1 MDTLTHALSGALLAR
16 ATLCRAPETPTGERV
31 RVAFLAAAFPDID
44 YVVYWIDPLV
54 YLNVH
59 QGLTH
64 SLVLMPAWAACLT
77 SLTACWYGRRWR
89 DFYGPALLGVLAHIA
104 GDLITAYGT
113 EVFAPLSF
121 ERYAYP
127 IAFVLDPYFTAVT
140 AGGLWLSVHRDSRLA
155 AQIGLAILLAYLGL
169 LAALRAEALDMAQDV
184 AKEHALG
191 ARDVAALPQPFTPLN
206 WKLLISEGSTVH
218 EAHLRLKRCFPPAL
232 GALWFPKTAAAFRHR
247 DEIGLVPHP
256 RFGTDPHWTPFAR
269 EVWQQPDFAGFR
281 RFAAYPVLYRV
292 DTEGAE
298 TCLWFTDLRYALPH
312 LFPAFR
318 FGMCRGSPETAWRL
332 YRLRLWSANER
343 QRLG

>member
-1 MDTLTHALSGALLAR
+1 
-16 ATLCRAPETPTGERV
+16 
-31 RVAFLAAAFPDID
+31 
-44 YVVYWIDPLV
+44 
-54 YLNVH
+54 
-59 QGLTH
+59 
-64 SLVLMPAWAACLT
+64 LVLMPAWAACLT
-77 SLTACWYGRRWR
+77 SLAVRWYGRRWR

-184 AKEHALG
+184 VKERGLG
-191 ARDVAALPQPFTPLN
+191 ARDVAVLPQPFTPLN
-206 WKLLISEGSTVH
+206 WKLLVSEGSTVH
-218 EAHLRLKRCFPPAL
+218 EAHLRLKRHFPPAL
-232 GALWFPKTAAAFRHR
+232 GALWFPKTAAAFRPR

-256 RFGTDPHWTPFAR
+256 RFGTDSHWTPLAR

-281 RFAAYPVLYRV
+281 RFAAYPVLYRI

-298 TCLWFTDLRYALPH
+298 TCLWFTDLRFALPH

-332 YRLRLWSANER
+332 YRLRLWSAYER

>member
-16 ATLCRAPETPTGERV
+16 ATLGRAPQTPAGERV

-44 YVVYWIDPLV
+44 YLVSWIDPLV
-54 YLNVH
+54 YLNSH

-64 SLVLMPAWAACLT
+64 SLVLMPAWAALLT
-77 SLTACWYGRRWR
+77 SLAVRWYGRRWR

-155 AQIGLAILLAYLGL
+155 AQIGLAALLAYVGF
-169 LAALRAEALDMAQDV
+169 LAMLRAEALDMGLDLAN
-184 AKEHALG
+184 ERGLG
-191 ARDVAALPQPFTPLN
+191 GRGVAALPQPFTPLN
-206 WKLLISEGSTVH
+206 WKLLISEGSTIH
-218 EAHLRLKRCFPPAL
+218 EAHLRLRRRFPPAL
-232 GALWFPKTAAAFRHR
+232 GALWFPETAAAFRPR
-247 DEIGLVPHP
+247 ADVGLVAYP
-256 RFGTDPHWTPFAR
+256 RFGTDPHWTQVAR
-269 EVWQQPDFAGFR
+269 EVWRQPDFAGFR
-281 RFAAYPVLYRV
+281 RFARYPVLHRI
-292 DTEGAE
+292 DTDGPQ

-318 FGMCRGSPETAWRL
+318 FGMCRGSPESAWRL
-332 YRLRLWSANER
+332 YRLRFGSANER

>member
-16 ATLCRAPETPTGERV
+16 ATLGRAPETFRGERV

-44 YVVYWIDPLV
+44 YVVSWIDPLV

-77 SLTACWYGRRWR
+77 SLAAGWYGRRWR

-184 AKEHALG
+184 AKERGLG

-218 EAHLRLKRCFPPAL
+218 EAHLQLTRRFPPAL
-232 GALWFPKTAAAFRHR
+232 GALWFPKTAAAFRSR

-256 RFGTDPHWTPFAR
+256 RFGTDPHWTPLAR
-269 EVWQQPDFAGFR
+269 EVWRQPDFSGFR
-281 RFAAYPVLYRV
+281 RFAAYPVLYRI
-292 DTEGAE
+292 DTGGAE

-312 LFPAFR
+312 LLPPFR